1 MWNMKNRQQKNGIRR
16 TFQRNPSLLVGS
28 IFVLLLLLM
37 AFFPTLF
44 TSLSPTDITADIK
57 LSPPSREHIFGTDVY
72 GRDVFA
78 RCIYGTLVDLKIG
91 VIAMVVPLLTGTI
104 LGLLAGY
111 YGGKLDMLVMRVV
124 DIFTAF
130 PFMVLVIAIVAIL
143 GASLTNLYIAIWCVG
158 WKEYTRLVR
167 SEVLVVKRMEYVD
180 AARTLGFRNIRIILR
195 HILPN
200 VISGAIVYAA
210 SDIVLC
216 MMSGA
221 SLSYLGLGVQPPTPE
236 WGAIIAGGKNYISSA
251 WWITLFPGLFLMF
264 AGLAFSLVGDG
275 LSDALRSRG
284 Q

>member
-91 VIAMVVPLLTGTI
+91 VIAMAVPLLTGTI

>member
-1 MWNMKNRQQKNGIRR
+1 M
-16 TFQRNPSLLVGS
+16 
-28 IFVLLLLLM
+28 
-37 AFFPTLF
+37 
-44 TSLSPTDITADIK
+44 
-57 LSPPSREHIFGTDVY
+57 
-72 GRDVFA
+72 
-78 RCIYGTLVDLKIG
+78 
-91 VIAMVVPLLTGTI
+91 
-104 LGLLAGY
+104 
-111 YGGKLDMLVMRVV
+111 
-124 DIFTAF
+124 
-130 PFMVLVIAIVAIL
+130 
-143 GASLTNLYIAIWCVG
+143 G

-200 VISGAIVYAA
+200 VIIGAIVYAA
-210 SDIVLC
+210 SDIVIC

>member
-1 MWNMKNRQQKNGIRR
+1 MKNRQSGNGIIR
-16 TFQRNPSLLVGS
+16 TFWKNPALLIGSL
-28 IFVLLLLLM
+28 FVLLLLLI
-37 AFFPTLF
+37 AIFPTLF
-44 TSLSPTDITADIK
+44 TSLSPTDIAADLK

-91 VIAMVVPLLTGTI
+91 IIAMVVPLFFGTL

-111 YGGKLDMLVMRVV
+111 YGGKLDMLLMRVV

-143 GASLTNLYIAIWCVG
+143 GANLTNLYIAIWCVG

-180 AARTLGFRNIRIILR
+180 AARTLGFRNARIILR

-200 VISGAIVYAA
+200 VISSAIVYAA

-221 SLSYLGLGVQPPTPE
+221 SLSYLGLGVEPPTPE
-236 WGAIIAGGKNYISSA
+236 WGAIIASGKNYISSA

-275 LSDALRSRG
+275 LSDALRSCG

>member
-1 MWNMKNRQQKNGIRR
+1 MKNRQQKNGIRR

-91 VIAMVVPLLTGTI
+91 VIAMAVPLLTGTI